1 MSNLL
6 WLSFVVL
13 LVLIHS
19 ECDWARWSSVTSAGT
34 GYVWSMWSLIL
45 QHSSPVHVCLDL
57 GIQDRDWKFERPL
70 ETSSWNRHTIT
81 STFLLDKASH
91 NASRDSNGGEVDS
104 TLFSL
109 KKKSFV
115 ESFKHIQKRRA
126 YKPLCTHHLDSTVSN
141 SQLILFYHFLYNYSS
156 SLWITLYIWDV
167 IQSQIYNSLIYKYL
181 FAGKSISFSS
191 IEV

>member
-45 QHSSPVHVCLDL
+45 QHSSPVPVWV

-109 KKKSFV
+109 KKK
-115 ESFKHIQKRRA
+115 II
-126 YKPLCTHHLDSTVSN
+126 C
-141 SQLILFYHFLYNYSS
+141 
-156 SLWITLYIWDV
+156 
-167 IQSQIYNSLIYKYL
+167 
-181 FAGKSISFSS
+181 GKF
-191 IEV
+191 